1 MVEIPKAEKVIP
13 AECRRE
19 TIEARFSEALS
30 KLSPSFL
37 DLSPQQQARELLT
50 LKADDVQAYIA
61 LRTLA
66 IRCAP

>member
-1 MVEIPKAEKVIP
+1 MVEKPQVEKVIP

-19 TIEARFSEALS
+19 TIEARFPEALS
-30 KLSPSFL
+30 SLPPAFL
-37 DLSPQQQARELLT
+37 DLSPSQQARELLT
-50 LKADDVQAYIA
+50 LKARDAEAYIA